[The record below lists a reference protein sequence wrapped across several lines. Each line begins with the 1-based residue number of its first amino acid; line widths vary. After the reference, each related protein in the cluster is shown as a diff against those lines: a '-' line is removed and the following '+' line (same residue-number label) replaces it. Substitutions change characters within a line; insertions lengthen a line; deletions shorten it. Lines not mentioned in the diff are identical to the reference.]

1 MAIMR
6 GNNVILT
13 LGGVEIPVFNCQHP
27 IKNNA
32 VCESEIAFTPK
43 VLIGTGADMTAAE
56 KCKFD
61 DFINELERK

>member
-13 LGGVEIPVFNCQHP
+13 LGGVDIPAFNCQPP

-43 VLIGTGADMTAAE
+43 ILIGNSLAMTAAE

-61 DFINELERK
+61 DFINDLESK